1 MKQKGI
7 FITFEGIDGSGKS
20 TQLKLTNAYLG
31 KLGYKPEI
39 LREPGSTILSEK
51 IRKILLDKKM
61 KINPISE
68 LMLYVAARAELV
80 DTTIG
85 PALDSGNIV
94 LCDRFYDSTTAY
106 QGFGRGL
113 DIKVINKMNRLAVGK
128 YKPQLTFIVDIDY
141 PTSIKRIKK
150 MNKVADRLE
159 SESKAFFARVRN
171 GFIEISRQNKRRVI
185 LLNGKKPIEKIFDE
199 VKNCLNRKLK
209 IG

>member
-1 MKQKGI
+1 MKQKGL
-7 FITFEGIDGSGKS
+7 FITFEGIDGCGKS
-20 TQLKLTNAYLG
+20 TQLKLTSNYLK
-31 KLGYKPEI
+31 KLGLRPEI

-51 IRKILLDKKM
+51 IRSILLNKNI

-80 DTTIG
+80 ENTIG
-85 PALDSGNIV
+85 PALDKGKII

-128 YKPQLTFIVDIDY
+128 YKPNLTFIVDIDY
-141 PTSIKRIKK
+141 PTSLARMKK

-171 GFIEISRQNKRRVI
+171 GFIDISRQNKKRVV

-199 VKNCLNRKLK
+199 VKDCLNRKLK

>member
-1 MKQKGI
+1 MKHKGL

-20 TQLKLTNAYLG
+20 TQLKLTSSYLK
-31 KLGYKPEI
+31 KLGFKPEI

-51 IRKILLDKKM
+51 IRKILLNKDI

-80 DTTIG
+80 ENIIG
-85 PALDSGNIV
+85 PALDHGKII

-113 DIKVINKMNRLAVGK
+113 DIKIINKMNDLAVGI
-128 YKPQLTFIVDIDY
+128 YKPHLTFIVDIDY
-141 PTSIKRIKK
+141 PTSLKRMKK
-150 MNKVADRLE
+150 INKVPDRLE
-159 SESKAFFARVRN
+159 SESNLFFARVRN
-171 GFIEISRQNKRRVI
+171 GFIEISRQNKKRVV
-185 LLNGKKPIEKIFDE
+185 LLNGNKPIEKIFDE
-199 VKNCLNRKLK
+199 VKDCLNRKLK

>member
-1 MKQKGI
+1 MKQKGL
-7 FITFEGIDGSGKS
+7 FITFEGIDGCGKS
-20 TQLKLTNAYLG
+20 TQIKLTNNYLK
-31 KLGYKPEI
+31 KLGFKPEI

-51 IRKILLDKKM
+51 IRKILLNKNI

-80 DTTIG
+80 ESTIG
-85 PALDSGNIV
+85 PALDNGKII

-113 DIKVINKMNRLAVGK
+113 DIKIINKMNDLAVGI
-128 YKPQLTFIVDIDY
+128 YKPHLTFIVDIDY
-141 PTSIKRIKK
+141 PTSLKRMKK
-150 MNKVADRLE
+150 MHKVADRLE
-159 SESKAFFARVRN
+159 SESKAFFSRVRN
-171 GFIEISRQNKRRVI
+171 GFKEISCQNKKRVV

-199 VKNCLNRKLK
+199 VKDCLNRKLK

>member
-1 MKQKGI
+1 MERKGM

-20 TQLKLTNAYLG
+20 TQLKLANNYLR

-51 IRKILLDKKM
+51 IRKILLDKNI

-80 DTTIG
+80 ENTIG
-85 PALDSGNIV
+85 PALDNGKII

-113 DIKVINKMNRLAVGK
+113 DTKIIDKLNRLAVGK
-128 YKPQLTFIVDIDY
+128 YKPHLTFIIDIDY
-141 PTSIKRIKK
+141 PTSLKRMKK

-159 SESKAFFARVRN
+159 SESKAFFTRVRN
-171 GFIEISRQNKRRVI
+171 GFKEISRRNKKRVI

-199 VKNCLNRKLK
+199 VKDCLNRKLK